1 VERLPLTSAPGS
13 GGRVNVGGE
22 TGVVADARGLQEM
35 AARALPADYV
45 EYVGDWWLRYSP
57 GSSWW
62 VGTAL
67 PHGTASE
74 EELRKRIFAAERFY
88 DRFGSVTRFQVTPG
102 VCPDRLDSMLA
113 EKGYRRESLVSLRTA
128 STAEVQR
135 IRRRTEFSLRW
146 DPNPTPEWFGLWHA
160 LYDDGI
166 DPLVEWN
173 MLGRVRQPSAYA
185 SAWDGGKIISVAR
198 AVIDGDW
205 AGIFSMATVPEAR
218 GMGAGRTVLSLL
230 ADWAAA
236 HAAAG
241 MYLQVE
247 IDNDPALRLYNTSN
261 FTELRRYH
269 YRQRVSP

>member
-1 VERLPLTSAPGS
+1 M
-13 GGRVNVGGE
+13 NVGGE
-22 TGVVADARGLQEM
+22 TGVVADVRGLQEM

-45 EYVGDWWLRYSP
+45 EYVGEWWLRYSP

-74 EELRKRIFAAERFY
+74 EGGRKRIFAAERFY
-88 DRFGSVTRFQVTPG
+88 DRLGSVTRFQVTPG
-102 VCPDRLDSMLA
+102 ACPDRLDSMLA
-113 EKGYRRESLVSLRTA
+113 ENGYRRESRVSLCTA

-135 IRRRTEFSLRW
+135 VRRRTEFSLRW
-146 DPNPTPEWFGLWHA
+146 DSHPTPEWFGLWHA
-160 LYDDGI
+160 VYDDGS

-198 AVIDGDW
+198 AVIDGEW
-205 AGIFSMATVPEAR
+205 AGIFSMATLPEAR

-247 IDNDPALRLYNTSN
+247 IENDPALQLYNTSN

-269 YRQRVSP
+269 YRERVSP